1 MTKEQILISKTKS
14 IYLLEE
20 NMSIPADMKFL
31 KNSDSLSVVDQRIQ
45 IKSISMKAGLVIDT
59 IKKIKITSVEKQMYE
74 LATNLRK
81 IESELSYQYTFEDE
95 VDVNHF
101 TILLQT
107 CLIGLPDDQRSLLTP
122 IIREL
127 KLSQLL

>member
-1 MTKEQILISKTKS
+1 
-14 IYLLEE
+14 
-20 NMSIPADMKFL
+20 
-31 KNSDSLSVVDQRIQ
+31 
-45 IKSISMKAGLVIDT
+45 MKAGLVIDA

-107 CLIGLPDDQRSLLTP
+107 CLIGLPDDQRLLLTP

>member
-1 MTKEQILISKTKS
+1 
-14 IYLLEE
+14 
-20 NMSIPADMKFL
+20 
-31 KNSDSLSVVDQRIQ
+31 
-45 IKSISMKAGLVIDT
+45 MKAGLVIDT

-107 CLIGLPDDQRSLLTP
+107 CLIGLSDDQRILLTP

>member
-1 MTKEQILISKTKS
+1 MTKEKILISKTKS

-45 IKSISMKAGLVIDT
+45 INSISMKAGLVIDT
-59 IKKIKITSVEKQMYE
+59 IKKIKITAIQKKMYE
-74 LATNLRK
+74 LAANLRK

>member
-1 MTKEQILISKTKS
+1 
-14 IYLLEE
+14 
-20 NMSIPADMKFL
+20 
-31 KNSDSLSVVDQRIQ
+31 
-45 IKSISMKAGLVIDT
+45 MKAGLVIDT

-107 CLIGLPDDQRSLLTP
+107 CLIGLPDDQRILLTP